1 MSPER
6 LDHIQTLY
14 SDAVALSPQERAAF
28 LDGACGGD
36 GDLRRE
42 IDSLL
47 AYQPRAETYL
57 DRPAFE
63 VAARSMADEGA
74 HMLVDRRLGRYQL
87 LSLVGR
93 GGMGDV
99 YCAVDSR
106 LNRLVAVKTLPSYM
120 ARDQEHVKRFEQ
132 EARAIAVLNHPHI
145 CVLHDAGYDD
155 GLHYLVFEYLV
166 GELLS
171 DRLSREAQSLPR
183 AMDLAMQIADALAYA
198 HELGIIH
205 LDLKPSNIT
214 LMRSGVKLLDFGVA
228 ELRYPDALTSSEISE
243 TSSAP
248 RGRKPGTP
256 CYMAPEQLEGGE
268 TDART
273 DIFAFGAV
281 LYEIFTQKRAF
292 PNRPET
298 VSALRSNPP
307 SRISDSRAG
316 VPPSLDLLVQRCL
329 ALEPSDRWQSMPEL
343 LSRCTEIRSTLSE
356 SWA

>member
-1 MSPER
+1 VSPER
-6 LDHIQTLY
+6 LEHIQALY
-14 SDAVALSPQERAAF
+14 SDAVALNPQERAAF
-28 LDGACGGD
+28 LDGACAGD
-36 GDLRRE
+36 VDLRKE

-57 DRPAFE
+57 DKPAFE
-63 VAARSMADEGA
+63 VAARSLAGEGA
-74 HMLVDRRLGRYQL
+74 DVLVDRRLGRYQL

-120 ARDQEHVKRFEQ
+120 ARDEEHVKRFEQ
-132 EARAIAVLNHPHI
+132 EARAIAGLNHPHI

-183 AMDLAMQIADALAYA
+183 AMDFALQIADALAYA

-205 LDLKPSNIT
+205 LDLKPSNIM

-228 ELRYPDALTSSEISE
+228 ELRDPDELPSNEILE
-243 TSSAP
+243 TNFVP

-268 TDART
+268 TDPRT
-273 DIFAFGAV
+273 DIFTFGAV
-281 LYEIFTQKRAF
+281 LYEIFTQRRAF
-292 PNRPET
+292 PHRPET
-298 VSALRSNPP
+298 VSALRNNPP
-307 SRISDSRAG
+307 PRIFDSRPEIPAA
-316 VPPSLDLLVQRCL
+316 LDSIVGRCL
-329 ALEPSDRWQSMPEL
+329 ALQPCDRWQSMSEV
-343 LSRCTEIRSTLSE
+343 LSLCKEIRSALPE
-356 SWA
+356 GWA